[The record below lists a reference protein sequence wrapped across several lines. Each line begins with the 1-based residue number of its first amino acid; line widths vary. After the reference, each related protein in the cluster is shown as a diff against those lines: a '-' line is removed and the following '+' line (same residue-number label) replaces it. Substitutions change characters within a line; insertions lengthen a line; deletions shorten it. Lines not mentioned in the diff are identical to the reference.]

1 MTSTKPVDLGY
12 YKLVENSTGYFTVT
26 FPKKAVE
33 RSGLKAG
40 DDLHAIFNP
49 VDKSTKFVPEIP
61 QTKKRRGTV

>member
-1 MTSTKPVDLGY
+1 MTSNRPVDLGY

-33 RSGLKAG
+33 RAGLTAG

-49 VDKSTKFVPEIP
+49 IDKSTKFVPEVP
-61 QTKKRRGTV
+61 LTKKRRGTP